1 MDRMLFPQL
10 RLCLATGVEK
20 WKEKSVT
27 QRYPAASFNSA
38 PIYTFW
44 EHQSRSLSESNRS
57 KKRGTQKGWT
67 FRSPFKLDIKNWLSR
82 GPVQLSD
89 AWIMHFFQGVIGLI
103 CSCYL
108 TTQSFMGFY
117 HLLYISNTTF
127 HSCISTCFAKKAA
140 HPHNKDFS
148 ADTLNV
154 WHYEMDQRMIFAE
167 ASLAQHNEMNLITV
181 LSKPSI
187 MSTNAQIRMAVGGW
201 LWIQTLSWLSCQQ
214 ILWVF
219 VFFFPLLLAFLHT
232 M

>member
-117 HLLYISNTTF
+117 HLLYISN
-127 HSCISTCFAKKAA
+127 SIPVSQLVSLKKL
-140 HPHNKDFS
+140 H
-148 ADTLNV
+148 TLIIKIFLLTL
-154 WHYEMDQRMIFAE
+154 WMYGTMKWIRGWYLQRRRWR
-167 ASLAQHNEMNLITV
+167 
-181 LSKPSI
+181 SI
-187 MSTNAQIRMAVGGW
+187 MR
-201 LWIQTLSWLSCQQ
+201 WI
-214 ILWVF
+214 
-219 VFFFPLLLAFLHT
+219 
-232 M
+232 